1 MNQATPHQG
10 DELFQL
16 IVDNVKDFAVFVTD
30 TEGRIISWNPGVKH
44 ILGYEEAEFIDQ
56 PASII
61 FTPEDLARSLPEQE
75 MTQAE
80 HEGCAEDRRWHVQR
94 DGTRFRGNGMLLPL
108 RDEVG
113 GLRGFARIMRDDTA
127 HEQAEA
133 LVEDARLYAESI
145 VETVREPLVV
155 LNAELRIK
163 TANRSF
169 YETFNVRPEETENH
183 FIYDLGRGQWN
194 IPSLRVLLEEILP
207 HSSFFQSYEV
217 DHEFPTIGRRIM
229 LLNARQLRLEA
240 SSMGL
245 ILLAFEDITKRRVAE
260 DRMAHAALHDALTR
274 LPNRALFIDHLQHA
288 IARTKR
294 HEDYLFAVLFL
305 DLDRFKLLND
315 SFGHVVADQLLVAIA
330 RKLELCVRPEDIVAR
345 LGGDE
350 FTLLLDDIKDTS
362 DATRVANRIHKELAA
377 PFNLSGQ
384 EVFTTASIG
393 ITLSSQRYDRPED
406 CLRDADTAMYRAK
419 ALGKAR
425 HEIFDKSMHERVIAL
440 LKLETDLRRALERG
454 EFRLH
459 YQPIVVLETGQIIG
473 FEALVRWQHPERG
486 LVAPVE
492 FIAVAEETGLII
504 PIGRW
509 ILHEACR
516 QMRAWQAQFSATPP
530 LAISVNL
537 SSKQFSQPD
546 LIEQVKHILEET
558 GLDAS
563 SLKLEITESVVMEN
577 AAAAT
582 VMLFQLRDLGVKLY
596 IDDFGTGYSSLSHL
610 HHFPFDTLK
619 IDRSFVSRMS
629 TEDGDLEIARTI
641 VGLAHNL
648 HMEVMAEGVETA
660 EQLTQLKALHCEYG
674 QGYLFSKPMETT
686 AAGALLREQPQWLK
700 QFSDYRGGEEWRP
713 FVTIR
718 EKATIE

>member
-1 MNQATPHQG
+1 
-10 DELFQL
+10 
-16 IVDNVKDFAVFVTD
+16 
-30 TEGRIISWNPGVKH
+30 
-44 ILGYEEAEFIDQ
+44 
-56 PASII
+56 
-61 FTPEDLARSLPEQE
+61 
-75 MTQAE
+75 
-80 HEGCAEDRRWHVQR
+80 
-94 DGTRFRGNGMLLPL
+94 
-108 RDEVG
+108 
-113 GLRGFARIMRDDTA
+113 
-127 HEQAEA
+127 
-133 LVEDARLYAESI
+133 
-145 VETVREPLVV
+145 
-155 LNAELRIK
+155 
-163 TANRSF
+163 
-169 YETFNVRPEETENH
+169 
-183 FIYDLGRGQWN
+183 
-194 IPSLRVLLEEILP
+194 
-207 HSSFFQSYEV
+207 
-217 DHEFPTIGRRIM
+217 
-229 LLNARQLRLEA
+229 
-240 SSMGL
+240 
-245 ILLAFEDITKRRVAE
+245 
-260 DRMAHAALHDALTR
+260 
-274 LPNRALFIDHLQHA
+274 
-288 IARTKR
+288 
-294 HEDYLFAVLFL
+294 
-305 DLDRFKLLND
+305 
-315 SFGHVVADQLLVAIA
+315 
-330 RKLELCVRPEDIVAR
+330 
-345 LGGDE
+345 
-350 FTLLLDDIKDTS
+350 
-362 DATRVANRIHKELAA
+362 
-377 PFNLSGQ
+377 
-384 EVFTTASIG
+384 
-393 ITLSSQRYDRPED
+393 
-406 CLRDADTAMYRAK
+406 
-419 ALGKAR
+419 
-425 HEIFDKSMHERVIAL
+425 
-440 LKLETDLRRALERG
+440 
-454 EFRLH
+454 
-459 YQPIVVLETGQIIG
+459 VVLETGQIIG

-641 VGLAHNL
+641 VALAHNL